1 MESITTP
8 ESEPEKI
15 LTWECV
21 HQEEIDRALTDP
33 IFSGLVRPGAIYSS
47 KFCFVGYGCDRGG
60 LHSGVVLPRPLN
72 FFVYR
77 RSFKLIVGT

>member
-21 HQEEIDRALTDP
+21 HQEERYRTLTDP
-33 IFSGLVRPGAIYSS
+33 IFSGLVRPGVIYSS
-47 KFCFVGYGCDRGG
+47 KFCFVGYDVIE
-60 LHSGVVLPRPLN
+60 VVCIQALFCLAPLI
-72 FFVYR
+72 
-77 RSFKLIVGT
+77 SSSIVDPSS

>member
-21 HQEEIDRALTDP
+21 HQEERDRALTDP
-33 IFSGLVRPGAIYSS
+33 VFSGLVRPGVIYSS
-47 KFCFVGYGCDRGG
+47 KLCFVGCDRGG
-60 LHSGVVLPRPLN
+60 LHSAIVMPRPL
-72 FFVYR
+72 
-77 RSFKLIVGT
+77 SSSIVDPSSSGG